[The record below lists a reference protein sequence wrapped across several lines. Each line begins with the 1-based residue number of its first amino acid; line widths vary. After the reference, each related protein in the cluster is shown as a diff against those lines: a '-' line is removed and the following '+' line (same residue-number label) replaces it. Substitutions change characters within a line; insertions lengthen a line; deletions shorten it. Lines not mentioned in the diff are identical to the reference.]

1 MDGYRN
7 VYFDE
12 ILNNWL
18 FRRAVKKYIR
28 DQEFEKD
35 QEVMIV
41 NGYINNNGFA
51 DLLCSVK
58 SEENMKV
65 LVVENTSGN
74 CKVRS

>member
-74 CKVRS
+74 CGVRS